1 MDVMSVEHLPIQSAD
16 QPLGVA
22 PSEILDGVL
31 QDLGHERISYG
42 HWTHSAA
49 RYYYLLANNPYYV
62 NPNTMLG
69 KALGL

>member
-1 MDVMSVEHLPIQSAD
+1 MDVMSVEHLPVKTEE
-16 QPLGVA
+16 QPLGVP

-49 RYYYLLANNPYYV
+49 RYYYLYANNPYWV
-62 NPNTMLG
+62 NANTLAG
-69 KALGL
+69 RALGL